1 MIALVICILVTIGL
15 GTIISM
21 IIEAANEILDY
32 IATSIRSIP
41 RPPSPCEAW
50 RRIRSVC
57 IIKRNV
63 YVINIQLVLFV
74 AFRSLIR

>member
-32 IATSIRSIP
+32 IATSIRKGLKLLKKKVEELQKEDQKE
-41 RPPSPCEAW
+41 EATP
-50 RRIRSVC
+50 
-57 IIKRNV
+57 
-63 YVINIQLVLFV
+63 
-74 AFRSLIR
+74 